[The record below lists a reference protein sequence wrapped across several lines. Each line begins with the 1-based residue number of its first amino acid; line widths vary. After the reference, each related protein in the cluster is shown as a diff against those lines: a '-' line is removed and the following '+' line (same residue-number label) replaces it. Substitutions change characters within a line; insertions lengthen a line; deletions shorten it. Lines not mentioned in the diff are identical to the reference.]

1 MVNMVNVYVISCEGV
16 TKDNTCE
23 SDIVGVYL
31 SEKLAKEAAKDYI
44 DDADFQRKVLKKD
57 DESDKKLLFVEKV
70 KKNPRSIY
78 MITSELDMP
87 EQKGKVKDKNL
98 PKRGLTA
105 YMFFSKENR
114 ALIKEANP
122 DATFGDIG
130 KLVGQQW
137 KALTDKQKMPY
148 VKKAA
153 KDQERAK
160 QELTEYRESQT
171 EALETVTKGVEAVT
185 LEGEGEGE
193 DEDEEEVKPKKK
205 TTKKEA
211 A

>member
-1 MVNMVNVYVISCEGV
+1 MVNMVNVFVVSCEGLS
-16 TKDNTCE
+16 KDNTVDT
-23 SDIVGVYL
+23 DIVGVYFT
-31 SEKLAKEAAKDYI
+31 EKLAKEAAKDYI

-57 DESDKKLLFVEKV
+57 DDSDKKLLFVEKV

-78 MITSELDMP
+78 MTTSELDMP
-87 EQKGKVKDKNL
+87 EQKGKGKVKDKNL

-137 KALTDKQKMPY
+137 KELSDKQKMPY

-160 QELTEYRESQT
+160 QELTEYREKT
-171 EALETVTKGVEAVT
+171 EAGVPEEAEEAE
-185 LEGEGEGE
+185 EG
-193 DEDEEEVKPKKK
+193 DEEEEVEEVKPKGKK
-205 TTKKEA
+205 TKA
-211 A
+211 V

>member
-1 MVNMVNVYVISCEGV
+1 MVNTTVYIITCEGL
-16 TKDNTCE
+16 TKDVTP
-23 SDIVGVYL
+23 DVDLVGVYFT
-31 SEKLAKEAAKDYI
+31 EKLAKEAAKDYI

-57 DESDKKLLFVEKV
+57 DESDKKLLFLEKV

-78 MITSELDMP
+78 MTTSELDMP
-87 EQKGKVKDKNL
+87 EQKGKVKNKNL

-160 QELTEYRESQT
+160 QELTEYREGQT
-171 EALETVTKGVEAVT
+171 EAIEVVAEEA
-185 LEGEGEGE
+185 EGEQE
-193 DEDEEEVKPKKK
+193 DEQEEGGEEVKPKKK
-205 TTKKEA
+205 TTKKETV
-211 A
+211 

>member
-1 MVNMVNVYVISCEGV
+1 MVNTNVFIISCEGL
-16 TKDNTCE
+16 TKDNTP
-23 SDIVGVYL
+23 DVDLVGVYFT
-31 SEKLAKEAAKDYI
+31 EKLAKEAAKDYI

-78 MITSELDMP
+78 MTTSELDMP
-87 EQKGKVKDKNL
+87 EQKGKGKVKDKNL

-137 KALTDKQKMPY
+137 KELSDKQKMPY

-160 QELTEYRESQT
+160 QELTEYREKT
-171 EALETVTKGVEAVT
+171 EAPVAEEAEEEEEVEEEV
-185 LEGEGEGE
+185 
-193 DEDEEEVKPKKK
+193 EEVKPKGKK
-205 TTKKEA
+205 TKA
-211 A
+211 V